1 MSNARLDQ
9 APGPLWMR
17 ALAAVVAR
25 LPFRWLRSLGS
36 ALGFLAGSVLRIRRK
51 HVEASLES
59 AGIAPS
65 GSIARGMYA
74 SLGAGIFELLW
85 LAGRPP
91 DALAPLFTID
101 PACGDAVRRAA
112 ALGRGVVLA
121 TAHTG
126 NWDLSAC
133 AAAQWITRE
142 CGGARL
148 HVVTKRLSWR
158 ALDRYWQRLRAERG
172 VVLAGA
178 IGAAAHVR
186 DALAVGDFTAML
198 IDQVP
203 ERGSGVGIF
212 PFLGAPALHDLG
224 PALLAARCRAPL
236 LLVLGHREPDGRHR
250 IELAAAI
257 DPEEL
262 RGSGAIERATAKMT
276 AALEGFVRA
285 HPAQW
290 LWLHRRWKN
299 VDAAGAGAR
308 RRGGPRKLDQSLAS
322 TGVVAVPRA

>member
-1 MSNARLDQ
+1 MSGDRLGE

-17 ALAAVVAR
+17 ALASAVAR
-25 LPFRWLRSLGS
+25 LPFRWLRGLGA
-36 ALGFLAGSVLRIRRK
+36 ALGFFAGSVLRIRRR
-51 HVEASLES
+51 HVEAALER
-59 AGIAPS
+59 AGV
-65 GSIARGMYA
+65 ARSRAEASGMYA
-74 SLGAGIFELLW
+74 SLGTGIFELLW

-91 DALAPLFTID
+91 AALAEWFTMD
-101 PACGDAVRRAA
+101 PACGEALLRAA
-112 ALGRGVVLA
+112 ARGRGVILA

-133 AAAQWITRE
+133 AAAQWITRAA
-142 CGGARL
+142 GGARL

-172 VVLAGA
+172 VVLADA
-178 IGAAAHVR
+178 IGAATYVR
-186 DALAVGDFTAML
+186 DALSAGDFTAML

-203 ERGSGVGIF
+203 ERGSGVAIA

-224 PALLAARCRAPL
+224 PALLAARARVPL

-250 IELAAAI
+250 LELAAAI
-257 DPEEL
+257 DPEDL
-262 RGSGAIERATAKMT
+262 RGKGAIERATATM
-276 AALEGFVRA
+276 ASALEGFVRA

-299 VDAAGAGAR
+299 VEEGRATGPRRSGPRETAPPR
-308 RRGGPRKLDQSLAS
+308 RRSGAHP
-322 TGVVAVPRA
+322 

>member
-1 MSNARLDQ
+1 
-9 APGPLWMR
+9 MR
-17 ALAAVVAR
+17 ALAWAVAR
-25 LPFRWLRSLGS
+25 LPFRWMRGLGA
-36 ALGFLAGSVLRIRRK
+36 ALGFFAGSLLRIRRR
-51 HVEASLES
+51 HVEAAMERAAVPRS
-59 AGIAPS
+59 AAAAS
-65 GSIARGMYA
+65 GMYA
-74 SLGAGIFELLW
+74 SLGAGLFELLW
-85 LAGRPP
+85 LAARPP
-91 DALAPLFTID
+91 EALAAWFTMD
-101 PACGDAVRRAA
+101 PACGEALLRAA
-112 ALGRGVVLA
+112 ARGRGVVVA

-172 VVLAGA
+172 VVLADA
-178 IGAAAHVR
+178 QGAAAYVR
-186 DALAVGDFTAML
+186 DALSAGDFTAML

-203 ERGSGVGIF
+203 ERGSGVGVS

-236 LLVLGHREPDGRHR
+236 LLVLGHREANGHHR
-250 IELAAAI
+250 LELAATI
-257 DPEEL
+257 EPEEL
-262 RGSGAIERATAKMT
+262 RGRGAIERATETMAT
-276 AALEGFVRA
+276 ALEGFVRE

-299 VDAAGAGAR
+299 VDAATAR
-308 RRGGPRKLDQSLAS
+308 RRNGPRETAPP
-322 TGVVAVPRA
+322 PRPSAARP